1 MRGMVRATK
10 SIGVMSAAL
19 AALLTAV
26 WLAPTAANA
35 ATTVSLVPVRQIGGS
50 GHADVYPWGLATTLD
65 GKILMTDYWNY
76 RVVQF
81 NTDGSFNRQVVGS
94 NFTGPAAHASP
105 YSVAVDPRN
114 GDFYFGDVDSGATVD
129 KYSAAGTFL
138 YSVGGPSAGSG
149 VNRYVYPAYPAVT
162 STGKLVVA
170 DSRDNNMVMVSA
182 TGTELFQFGTS
193 GAGRVQTPR
202 GTAICYHCDS
212 TTSDLLFVAE
222 ASGRR
227 VDTFRIQDAGTT
239 ISSVSFVRSFGSSGT
254 GPGQFGGDMR
264 GVAVDQVNHWVYV
277 VDASNGLVSKFTTS
291 GTFLLRFGGIGTTP
305 GKFQGGGRGVTVD
318 GNGNVWVADMSDFKA
333 QKFSPTG
340 QFLLATPTNGPPNG
354 GFNASSGVAVDAS
367 GNVFVSDQRNW
378 RIQKFAA
385 DGSFVTTWGFRG
397 GGQFGLNYARGIA
410 VDRATGAVVVADT
423 DNQQIKKYTNSGAF
437 VWQASGKAFQ
447 VDVGSD
453 GRVYFADFAT
463 RRVNILSSTGALL
476 TSFTNGAGPA
486 FVQPRGIGVDPV
498 DSSIWIADSGR
509 VRHYSNAGT
518 FLGTIGTPG
527 SGTTNLGQVGDVE
540 IDTDFVYVA
549 DSSNN
554 MIKVW
559 RKDGTFVS
567 AFGGAGT
574 ALGRFN
580 FPWGM
585 DLSLTGSLYVVEMNG
600 ERVQEL
606 AVVAS

>member
-1 MRGMVRATK
+1 MD
-10 SIGVMSAAL
+10 
-19 AALLTAV
+19 
-26 WLAPTAANA
+26 P
-35 ATTVSLVPVRQIGGS
+35 
-50 GHADVYPWGLATTLD
+50 
-65 GKILMTDYWNY
+65 
-76 RVVQF
+76 
-81 NTDGSFNRQVVGS
+81 
-94 NFTGPAAHASP
+94 NFTGAAAHAAP

-129 KYSAAGTFL
+129 KYTAAGTFL
-138 YSVGGPSAGSG
+138 YSVGGPTAGSG

-162 STGKLVVA
+162 STGKLIVA
-170 DSRDNNMVMVSA
+170 DSRDNNLVMVSA
-182 TGTELFQFGTS
+182 TGTELFTFGTTS
-193 GAGRVQTPR
+193 PGRVQTPR

-222 ASGRR
+222 ANGRR

-239 ISSVSFVRSFGSSGT
+239 ISSVSFVRSFGSSGS

-264 GVAVDQVNHWVYV
+264 GIAVDQVNRWIYV
-277 VDASNGLVSKFTTS
+277 VDAATGFVSKFTMT

-318 GNGNVWVADMSDFKA
+318 RDGNVWVADMPDFKA

-378 RIQKFAA
+378 RIQKFAPN
-385 DGSFVTTWGFRG
+385 GSFVTTWGSRG
-397 GGQFGLNYARGIA
+397 GGAFGFNYARGVA

-423 DNQQIKKYTNSGAF
+423 DNNQIKKYTNNGVF
-437 VWQASGKAFQ
+437 QWQASGKAFQ
-447 VDVGSD
+447 VDVGAD
-453 GRVYFADFAT
+453 GRIYFADIAT
-463 RRVNILSSTGALL
+463 RRVNILSSSGALL
-476 TSFTNGAGPA
+476 TSFSNGAGPA
-486 FVQPRGIGVDPV
+486 FSQPRGISVDPV
-498 DSSIWIADSGR
+498 DNSIWIADTGR
-509 VRHYSNAGT
+509 VRHYSNSGT
-518 FLGTIGTPG
+518 YLGTIGTPG
-527 SGTTNLGQVGDVE
+527 TGTTNLGQVGDVE
-540 IDTDFVYVA
+540 TDADFLYVA

-559 RKDGTFVS
+559 RKGGTFVG
-567 AFGGAGT
+567 AFGGPGT

-580 FPWGM
+580 LPWGL
-585 DLSLTGSLYVVEMNG
+585 DLSPSGTSLYVAEMNG